1 MWPNLQF
8 PADSV
13 TFTEKILNGKLHFL
27 CSVTDTKSVHW
38 KTFLSPEVIHWIEI
52 ILTALATNAISEWS
66 FSTLKVVKTS
76 ILSSMTGS
84 RLHHLLT
91 VDIYSEKLNKTDLR
105 LIPTATCEWK
115 SPELLLLGCINFE
128 HLFALVQSSL
138 PFNLFFL
145 YKEAA
150 TGGVLQK
157 IDS

>member
-27 CSVTDTKSVHW
+27 CSLTDTKSVHW
-38 KTFLSPEVIHWIEI
+38 KTFLSPEVIHWIKI

-91 VDIYSEKLNKTDLR
+91 VDIYSEELNKTDLR
-105 LIPTATCEWK
+105 LIPTAICEWK

-128 HLFALVQSSL
+128 DLFALFSHRYFL
-138 PFNLFFL
+138 IYFFFIKKQPL
-145 YKEAA
+145 E
-150 TGGVLQK
+150 VFC
-157 IDS
+157 

>member
-13 TFTEKILNGKLHFL
+13 TFTEKILNGKLYFL
-27 CSVTDTKSVHW
+27 CSLTDTKSVHW

-66 FSTLKVVKTS
+66 FSKLKMVKTS

-91 VDIYSEKLNKTDLR
+91 VDIYSEELNKTDLR
-105 LIPTATCEWK
+105 LITNGYMRVKESRTATFGLYQFWAFVC
-115 SPELLLLGCINFE
+115 F
-128 HLFALVQSSL
+128 SSVIVT
-138 PFNLFFL
+138 F
-145 YKEAA
+145 
-150 TGGVLQK
+150 
-157 IDS
+157 